1 MRVVVFFIYI
11 YIHLFSRRR
20 ENRASAS
27 IDFSYVCSE
36 SVAKFLRVSYIL
48 APSQNQPH
56 RSVFRCLWVLLSVLL
71 LRNHNMYFVFVFC
84 TKPRYCRPFSRRTKK
99 KKRQPFARSVSTAS
113 HQKTYS
119 ALTMQRVHL
128 IDTAVIS
135 YLMTA
140 LSSPLFPS
148 LHGR

>member
-1 MRVVVFFIYI
+1 MPLGVIKCFTFEKSQYVLCVCLLYKAQLLSS
-11 YIHLFSRRR
+11 LFSP
-20 ENRASAS
+20 
-27 IDFSYVCSE
+27 Y
-36 SVAKFLRVSYIL
+36 
-48 APSQNQPH
+48 
-56 RSVFRCLWVLLSVLL
+56 
-71 LRNHNMYFVFVFC
+71 
-84 TKPRYCRPFSRRTKK
+84 KK
-99 KKRQPFARSVSTAS
+99 KKKEKKRQPFARSVSTAS

>member
-1 MRVVVFFIYI
+1 MPLGVIKCFTFEKSQYVLCVCLVYKAPLLSS
-11 YIHLFSRRR
+11 LFSP
-20 ENRASAS
+20 
-27 IDFSYVCSE
+27 Y
-36 SVAKFLRVSYIL
+36 
-48 APSQNQPH
+48 
-56 RSVFRCLWVLLSVLL
+56 
-71 LRNHNMYFVFVFC
+71 
-84 TKPRYCRPFSRRTKK
+84 KK

-119 ALTMQRVHL
+119 ALTMQCVHL

-140 LSSPLFPS
+140 LSSPPFPS